1 MSFLTAAPEAITA
14 AAGNLAHI
22 GSSLQEATAAA
33 SGQTTTLAAAA
44 ADEVSVAISQLFGT
58 FGEDFQALS
67 AQAAAFHSAF
77 VSVLNGGSAA
87 YLSTEAASAEQVLF
101 HAGAAG
107 VPAATLPIIGDLGG
121 ILGGGTGGTT
131 GGLLGGLGPILS
143 GSPLGPILNGVGQDL
158 GGVLS
163 GILGGSPVSLL
174 ANPLGPVLQ
183 TLSGA
188 FTDVPGLQ
196 GLGAL
201 LQPLL
206 QPVLPALFAP
216 GALPSPAGDPWALL
230 FAQTGANLQNL
241 YATWSADPFPFLH
254 QILVNQ
260 QGYAQQLGSQ
270 MAFALQNFPTTLANA
285 PASLQL
291 GVQSALNFNPV
302 AAAQVFVNQQL
313 GWAGTI
319 TTSLQKAGA
328 DLQTTL
334 PVFQAD
340 MGLASQAIAAGDY
353 HGAVQDFTHGLLGL
367 FVSGFD
373 TSNLSNITV
382 LGPGGDLL
390 PILAI
395 PAQQAQAFA
404 GLFPP
409 GSIPGQ
415 IAHNYLNAVSTL
427 TSSTT
432 STTFG
437 LNLFN
442 PSANVLQADAFFGT
456 PLSLAF
462 SVLGAP
468 VSGLNGLATGATV
481 LSAALQSGNGAA
493 AAGALFDMP
502 AYGLNGFL
510 NGETIVDLALPVS
523 TSTVLPSFLGP
534 LGQPLAA
541 ILGVAGIDPTIPIV
555 IHLPFDGLLVPP
567 HPISST
573 VDVTVGGV
581 LNLPISLTLGGT
593 PFGGLLPLL
602 VNDLPRQLATA
613 ITP

>member
-1 MSFLTAAPEAITA
+1 MSFLTAAPDAVTA

-22 GSSLQEATAAA
+22 GSALEEATAAA
-33 SGQTTTLAAAA
+33 SGNTTAIAAAA
-44 ADEVSVAISQLFGT
+44 ADDVSVAVSQLFGT
-58 FGEDFQALS
+58 FGEDFQALT

-77 VSVLNGGSAA
+77 VGVLNGGAAA
-87 YLSTEAASAEQVLF
+87 YLSTEVANAEQALF
-101 HAGAAG
+101 PVGAVA

-121 ILGGGTGGTT
+121 LLGGTGGTG

-143 GSPLGPILNGVGQDL
+143 GSPLGPILNGVGQDV

-163 GILGGSPVSLL
+163 GILGGRPVSLL
-174 ANPLGPVLQ
+174 TNPLGPVLQ
-183 TLSGA
+183 TISGA
-188 FTDVPGLQ
+188 FADVPGLQ

-201 LQPLL
+201 LQPA
-206 QPVLPALFAP
+206 LPGLFAP
-216 GALPSPAGDPWALL
+216 GTLPSPANDPWAVL
-230 FAQTGANLQNL
+230 FTQTQANLQNL
-241 YATWSADPFPFLH
+241 YTTWSADPFPLLH
-254 QILVNQ
+254 QVVANQ
-260 QGYAQQLGSQ
+260 QGYAQLLGGQ

-285 PASLQL
+285 PATLQL
-291 GVQSALNFNPV
+291 AIQPALHFNLA

-319 TTSLQKAGA
+319 TASLQKAGV

-334 PVFQAD
+334 PVFQAN
-340 MGLASQAIAAGDY
+340 MGLAAQAIATGNY
-353 HGAVQDFTHGLLGL
+353 HGAVQDVTHGILGL

-409 GSIPGQ
+409 ASIPGQ

-432 STTFG
+432 STSFG

-442 PSANVLQADAFFGT
+442 PSGNVLQADAFFGT

-462 SVLGAP
+462 SFLGAP

-481 LSAALQSGNGAA
+481 LSAAIQTGNGTA

-502 AYGLNGFL
+502 AYALNGFL

-534 LGQPLAA
+534 LGQSLSA

-602 VNDLPRQLATA
+602 VNDLPRQVAAA